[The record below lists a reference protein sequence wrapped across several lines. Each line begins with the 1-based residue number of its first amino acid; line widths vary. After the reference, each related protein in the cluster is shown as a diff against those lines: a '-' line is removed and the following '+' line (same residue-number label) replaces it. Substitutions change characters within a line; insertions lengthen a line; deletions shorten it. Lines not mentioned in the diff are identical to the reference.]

1 MADLHTG
8 REDAAASR
16 GVAGQGGGVPGSSGG
31 PDREFTIKARTQRRI
46 VTDRFLHHRLAVVS
60 LVVLVVVFVA
70 AFTGGHWWHY
80 NYKFETPDNSVRPT
94 WWPYYSGS
102 FHWGNLTNWKHPMGT
117 DGLGQ
122 DTLAQVLRGA
132 QKSCL
137 IAISVAVL
145 STVIGTVLGAIAGYY
160 RGIVDTVIMRLT
172 DLFLVFPLVAIAG
185 AVGYH
190 LAAGGGTGW
199 VYLALILA
207 LLLWQSICRIVR
219 GVFLSLREKEFVDA
233 ARALGASDGRIIF
246 RHLLPNVVGPVIV
259 NATLTVALAIL
270 TETILSYIGLGV
282 QPPDTSLGLLIQTG
296 EQAAQ
301 TRPWLFYFPG
311 IVIIVIC
318 LTVNFVGDGLRDAF
332 DPSQNRVRA

>member
-1 MADLHTG
+1 MAGERDEVRATG
-8 REDAAASR
+8 TGLVDRSPDAE
-16 GVAGQGGGVPGSSGG
+16 GGAEGG
-31 PDREFTIKARTQRRI
+31 PEREFTVRARTQRRI
-46 VTDRFLHHRLAVVS
+46 VLERFTHHRLAVVS
-60 LVVLVVVFVA
+60 LVVLVILFVA

-80 NYKFETPDNSVRPT
+80 TYRQETNQNSVRPT
-94 WWPYYSGS
+94 WWPYFSGS
-102 FHWGNLTNWKHPMGT
+102 FHWGQLTHWKHPMGT
-117 DGLGQ
+117 DSLGH
-122 DTLAQVLRGA
+122 DTFAQVLRGA

-137 IAISVAVL
+137 IAVSVAVL

-160 RGIVDTVIMRLT
+160 RGLTDTIIMRFT
-172 DLFLVFPLVAIAG
+172 DLFLTLPLVAVSGAIA
-185 AVGYH
+185 YKF
-190 LAAGGGTGW
+190 AAASSKGW
-199 VYLALILA
+199 TVLALILA
-207 LLLWQSICRIVR
+207 LLLWQPICRVVR

-233 ARALGASDGRIIF
+233 ARALGASDRRIIF

-282 QPPDTSLGLLIQTG
+282 QPPDTSLGLLINAG

-311 IVIIVIC
+311 IFIILIC